1 MKEIVFLN
9 GKFIP
14 AHEARVSVL
23 TPGFLNGLG
32 LFETMRAYQGKI
44 VYLDAHL
51 KRMTLSSR
59 LLRLRSLYSLK
70 ELRNLIRQAVKLGGF
85 DDAHVRLTITKSFSG
100 TDTLL
105 IVKKYVP
112 FPASNYLQ
120 GFSLCLH
127 ESTRNLC
134 SLPAQVKT
142 TSRIFFELAY
152 QQAKEKGFDEALILD
167 NQGYIS
173 EASRSNIFLIRG
185 NEIITPGLDCGCLDG
200 ITRRVIFDLAR
211 KYKIAMYTGKLVIQD
226 LLNADEAFLTNS
238 LIGVMPLACL
248 ERKKIGDARCGKLTK
263 FLQEKYN
270 CLLKQENRP
279 RS

>member
-1 MKEIVFLN
+1 MKKIIFLN

-14 AHEARVSVL
+14 ADEARVSVL
-23 TPGFLNGLG
+23 APGFLNGLG

-51 KRMTLSSR
+51 KRITLSSR

-70 ELRNLIRQAVKLGGF
+70 ELRNLIRQAVKSGGF
-85 DDAHVRLTITKSFSG
+85 DDAYVRLTITKSFSG

-105 IVKKYVP
+105 IVKEHVP
-112 FPASNYLQ
+112 LSANIYLQ

-127 ESTRNLC
+127 ELARNPVF
-134 SLPAQVKT
+134 LPAQVKT

-152 QQAKEKGFDEALILD
+152 QQAREKGFDEALILD
-167 NQGYIS
+167 DQGYIS

-185 NEIITPGLDCGCLDG
+185 SEIFTPGLDCGCLDG
-200 ITRRVIFDLAR
+200 ITRRVIFDLAA
-211 KYKIAMYTGKLVIQD
+211 KFKIAMYTGKLVIQD
-226 LLNADEAFLTNS
+226 LLDADEAFLTNS
-238 LIGVMPLACL
+238 LIGVMPLARL

-263 FLQEKYN
+263 FLQVKYSS
-270 CLLKQENRP
+270 LL
-279 RS
+279 S